1 MCIFSLGTVK
11 AKNTVLMRNHNYPPE
26 VSVDKEQG
34 FILPTREYSI
44 PDIDI
49 SLQPIRSFKDLF
61 NLKALTRVIRSPI
74 VKNIFSARVINL
86 RSIES
91 LKNARR
97 SLEDVYFRDY
107 ETSIIHIDDIHST
120 NVDLS
125 YEIREL
131 KKDTYYLE
139 HGEDF
144 FIDYIS
150 KLYNKFD
157 QHVKNGL
164 DFLDNLHFNCFIT
177 DRDGTTNNYCGH
189 YRSSIQPVYNAVF
202 LSRFASLCTE
212 NPIFITSAPLKN
224 FGIID
229 VSVNPDN
236 VFIYAGSKG
245 REFLDFDLTEHRAYI
260 DPLKQK
266 KLDELSARIIELE
279 KNPGFEK
286 FFYIG
291 SGHQQKF
298 GQLTI
303 ARQDVTNSIPEDESV
318 NLLNTITR
326 IVREIDP
333 DSSVFKI
340 LDTGKDIEIILTIN
354 GENGTKDFDKG
365 DGLKFIDSRINLH
378 LDKGPHLVC
387 GDTSSDIPMLEAVL
401 EYTDDVYAIFVT
413 KDAELS
419 RKVLQLCPNTLFVP
433 SPDVLL
439 TILGIASLTIR
450 RRNGRK
456 APGIFL

>member
-1 MCIFSLGTVK
+1 
-11 AKNTVLMRNHNYPPE
+11 MRKPDSASPAFLE
-26 VSVDKEQG
+26 KEQG
-34 FILPTREYSI
+34 FSLPTKEYSI

-61 NLKALTRVIRSPI
+61 HLKALTRIIRSPI

-107 ETSIIHIDDIHST
+107 ETSIIHIDDMHSI

-139 HGEDF
+139 HGEDY

-150 KLYNKFD
+150 KLYNRFD
-157 QHVKNGL
+157 RHVMKGL
-164 DFLDNLHFNCFIT
+164 EFLDNLHFNCFIT

-202 LSRFASLCTE
+202 LSRFASLCTDH
-212 NPIFITSAPLKN
+212 PIFITSAPLKN

-245 REFLDFDLTEHRAYI
+245 REFLDLDLTEHRAFI
-260 DPLKQK
+260 PQDKQVQFDQLAK
-266 KLDELSARIIELE
+266 KVSELE
-279 KNPGFEK
+279 KNPEFEK
-286 FFYIG
+286 FFYVG
-291 SGHQQKF
+291 SGFQLKF

-303 ARQDVTNSIPEDESV
+303 ARQDVTNSIAEDESTD
-318 NLLNTITR
+318 LLRNVTA

-340 LDTGKDIEIILTIN
+340 LDTGRDIEVILMID
-354 GENGTKDFDKG
+354 GENGLKDFDKG
-365 DGLKFIDSRINLH
+365 DGLKFIDSRINLN

-387 GDTSSDIPMLEAVL
+387 GDTASDIPMLEAVL
-401 EYTDDVYAIFVT
+401 DYTDDVYAIFVS
-413 KDAELS
+413 KDVELA
-419 RKVLQLCPNTLFVP
+419 RKVSQLCPNTLIVP
-433 SPDVLL
+433 SPDILL
-439 TILGIASLTIR
+439 TILGVAALTIKR
-450 RRNGRK
+450 KKGRK

>member
-1 MCIFSLGTVK
+1 MRNPDISPSDMLENEKGFSL
-11 AKNTVLMRNHNYPPE
+11 
-26 VSVDKEQG
+26 
-34 FILPTREYSI
+34 PTKQYSI

-49 SLQPIRSFKDLF
+49 NLQPIRSFKDLF
-61 NLKALTRVIRSPI
+61 HLKALTRSIRAPI

-86 RSIES
+86 RSIEA

-107 ETSIIHIDDIHST
+107 DTSMIQIDDLHSI

-139 HGEDF
+139 HGEDY
-144 FIDYIS
+144 FIDYLS

-157 QHVKNGL
+157 QHVSKGL
-164 DFLDNLHFNCFIT
+164 EFLDNLNFNCFIT

-224 FGIID
+224 FGIVD

-245 REFLDFDLTEHRAYI
+245 REFLDLDLVENRSFI
-260 DPLKQK
+260 DPMKQTR
-266 KLDELSARIIELE
+266 LDELVSCVGELE
-279 KNPGFEK
+279 KQEEFEK
-286 FFYIG
+286 FFYVG
-291 SGHQQKF
+291 SGLQVKF

-303 ARQDVTNSIPEDESV
+303 ARQDVSNSISEEESL
-318 NLLNTITR
+318 NLLQSVSD
-326 IVREIDP
+326 IVRDIDP
-333 DSSVFKI
+333 EGSVFRI
-340 LDTGKDIEIILTIN
+340 LDTGKDIEIILTVDGQN
-354 GENGTKDFDKG
+354 GSKDFDKG
-365 DGLKFIDSRINLH
+365 DGLKFIDNRLNLR
-378 LDKGPHLVC
+378 LDRGPHLVC
-387 GDTSSDIPMLEAVL
+387 GDTASDIPMLEAVL

-413 KDAELS
+413 RDTELAQ
-419 RKVLQLCPNTLFVP
+419 KVLTICPNTLIVP
-433 SPDVLL
+433 SPDILL
-439 TILGIASLTIR
+439 TVLGVAALTIKRKKGR
-450 RRNGRK
+450 R
-456 APGIFL
+456 ASGIFI

>member
-1 MCIFSLGTVK
+1 
-11 AKNTVLMRNHNYPPE
+11 MRNPDPPS
-26 VSVDKEQG
+26 SVLLENGQG
-34 FILPTREYSI
+34 FTFPTREYSI
-44 PDIDI
+44 PEIDI

-61 NLKALTRVIRSPI
+61 HLKALTRTIRSPI

-107 ETSIIHIDDIHST
+107 ETSIIHIDDIHSI

-139 HGEDF
+139 HGEDY

-157 QHVKNGL
+157 DHVRKGL
-164 DFLDNLHFNCFIT
+164 EFLDNLHFNCFIT

-189 YRSSIQPVYNAVF
+189 YRSSIQPVYNAIF
-202 LSRFASLCTE
+202 LSRFASLCTD

-229 VSVNPDN
+229 VSVNPDS

-245 REFLDFDLTEHRAYI
+245 REFLDLDLIEHRAFI
-260 DPLKQK
+260 EPAKQVK
-266 KLDELSARIIELE
+266 FDELAAEVSELE
-279 KNPGFEK
+279 KNPDFEK
-286 FFYIG
+286 FFYVG
-291 SGHQQKF
+291 SGLQLKF

-303 ARQDVTNSIPEDESV
+303 ARQDVTNSIDEEESLM
-318 NLLNTITR
+318 LLQNVTN
-326 IVREIDP
+326 IVRRLDP
-333 DSSVFKI
+333 DGSVFRI
-340 LDTGKDIEIILTIN
+340 IDTGKDIEVILTIEGQN
-354 GENGTKDFDKG
+354 GAKDFDKG
-365 DGLKFIDSRINLH
+365 DGLKFIDNRINLR
-378 LDKGPHLVC
+378 LDRGPHLVC
-387 GDTSSDIPMLEAVL
+387 GDTASDIPMLEAVL
-401 EYTDDVYAIFVT
+401 EYTDDVYAVFVT
-413 KDAELS
+413 KDAELAK
-419 RKVLQLCPNTLFVP
+419 KVMQLCPNTLIVP
-433 SPDVLL
+433 SPDILL
-439 TILGIASLTIR
+439 TILGVGALTIKRKKGR
-450 RRNGRK
+450 R

>member
-1 MCIFSLGTVK
+1 
-11 AKNTVLMRNHNYPPE
+11 MRNSDSLP
-26 VSVDKEQG
+26 SVFFEKEQG
-34 FILPTREYSI
+34 FSLPTKEYSI

-61 NLKALTRVIRSPI
+61 HLKALTRIIRSPI

-86 RSIES
+86 SSIES

-107 ETSIIHIDDIHST
+107 ETSIIHIDEMHSI

-139 HGEDF
+139 HGEDY

-157 QHVKNGL
+157 QHVTKGL
-164 DFLDNLHFNCFIT
+164 EFLDNLHFNCFIT

-202 LSRFASLCTE
+202 LSRFATLCTD

-229 VSVNPDN
+229 VSVNPDS
-236 VFIYAGSKG
+236 VFVYAGSKG
-245 REFLDFDLTEHRAYI
+245 REFLDIDLTEHRAYI
-260 DPLKQK
+260 DPVKQVK
-266 KLDELSARIIELE
+266 FDELAVKVGELE
-279 KNPGFEK
+279 KSPDFEK
-286 FFYIG
+286 FFYVG
-291 SGHQQKF
+291 SGLQLKF

-303 ARQDVTNSIPEDESV
+303 ARQDVTHSIPEQESV
-318 NLLNTITR
+318 SLLQNVTD
-326 IVREIDP
+326 IVRGIDP
-333 DSSVFKI
+333 DGSVFRI
-340 LDTGKDIEIILTIN
+340 LDTGKDIEVILTIDGQN
-354 GENGTKDFDKG
+354 GVKDFDKG
-365 DGLKFIDSRINLH
+365 DGLKFIDSRINLR
-378 LDKGPHLVC
+378 LDRGPHLVC
-387 GDTSSDIPMLEAVL
+387 GDTASDIPMLEAVL

-413 KDAELS
+413 KDAELAK
-419 RKVLQLCPNTLFVP
+419 RVVQICPNTLIVP
-433 SPDVLL
+433 SPDILL
-439 TILGIASLTIR
+439 TILGVAALTIKR
-450 RRNGRK
+450 KKGRK

>member
-1 MCIFSLGTVK
+1 MSNHDRPATVF
-11 AKNTVLMRNHNYPPE
+11 LE
-26 VSVDKEQG
+26 KEQG
-34 FILPTREYSI
+34 FILPTKEYSI

-61 NLKALTRVIRSPI
+61 RLKALTRKIRSPI
-74 VKNIFSARVINL
+74 VKNIFSARVINM

-97 SLEDVYFRDY
+97 SLEDVYYRDY
-107 ETSIIHIDDIHST
+107 ETNIIHIDDLHSI

-139 HGEDF
+139 HGEDY

-157 QHVKNGL
+157 QHVMKGL
-164 DFLDNLHFNCFIT
+164 GFLDNLHFNCFIT

-212 NPIFITSAPLKN
+212 HPIFITSAPLKN

-245 REFLDFDLTEHRAYI
+245 REFLDLDLREHRSFI
-260 DPLKQK
+260 DPLKQER
-266 KLDELSARIIELE
+266 LEELTLRVSELE
-279 KNPGFEK
+279 KKPELEK
-286 FFYIG
+286 FFYVG
-291 SGHQQKF
+291 SGLQLKF

-303 ARQDVTNSIPEDESV
+303 ARQDVTNSIPEEESV
-318 NLLNTITR
+318 ALLSNVTS
-326 IVREIDP
+326 IVHELDP
-333 DSSVFKI
+333 DGTVFRI
-340 LDTGKDIEIILTIN
+340 LDTGKDIEIILTVD

-365 DGLKFIDSRINLH
+365 DGLKFIDSRVNLH
-378 LDKGPHLVC
+378 LEKGPHLVC
-387 GDTSSDIPMLEAVL
+387 GDTESDIPMLEAVL

-413 KDAELS
+413 RDVALAK
-419 RKVLQLCPNTLFVP
+419 KVASLCSNTLIVP
-433 SPDVLL
+433 SPDILL
-439 TILGIASLTIR
+439 TILGIAALTTKR
-450 RRNGRK
+450 KKGSK

>member
-1 MCIFSLGTVK
+1 MK
-11 AKNTVLMRNHNYPPE
+11 YPDRPLSILDE
-26 VSVDKEQG
+26 KEQG
-34 FILPTREYSI
+34 FALPIQEYSI

-61 NLKALTRVIRSPI
+61 RLKALTRVIRSPI

-97 SLEDVYFRDY
+97 SLEDVYNRDY
-107 ETSIIHIDDIHST
+107 ETNIIYIDDLHSI

-139 HGEDF
+139 HGEDDF
-144 FIDYIS
+144 FDYIS
-150 KLYNKFD
+150 RLYNMFD
-157 QHVKNGL
+157 QHVIKGL
-164 DFLDNLHFNCFIT
+164 NFLDSLQFNCFVT

-224 FGIID
+224 FGILD

-236 VFIYAGSKG
+236 VFIYAASKG
-245 REFLDFDLTEHRAYI
+245 REFLDFDLVEHRAYI
-260 DPLKQK
+260 DPVKQAR
-266 KLDELSARIIELE
+266 LDQLNLRIGELE
-279 KNPGFEK
+279 HKHEFEK
-286 FFYIG
+286 FFYVG
-291 SGHQQKF
+291 SGLQLKF

-303 ARQDVTNSIPEDESV
+303 ARQDVKCSIPEDESME
-318 NLLNTITR
+318 LLR
-326 IVREIDP
+326 SVSDIVRELDP
-333 DSSVFKI
+333 DGSVFRVN
-340 LDTGKDIEIILTIN
+340 DTGRDIEIILTVD
-354 GENGTKDFDKG
+354 GENGVKDFDKG
-365 DGLKFIDSRINLH
+365 DGLKYIDSRLG
-378 LDKGPHLVC
+378 LDLGRGPHLVC
-387 GDTSSDIPMLEAVL
+387 GDTASDIPMLKTVL

-413 KDAELS
+413 RDAELAK
-419 RKVLQLCPNTLFVP
+419 KVVSICPNTLIVP
-433 SPDVLL
+433 SPDILL
-439 TILGIASLTIR
+439 TILGINALTR
-450 RRNGRK
+450 KRQKGRK
-456 APGIFL
+456 APGIFI

>member
-1 MCIFSLGTVK
+1 
-11 AKNTVLMRNHNYPPE
+11 MRNPDSPS
-26 VSVDKEQG
+26 SVLLEKQQG
-34 FILPTREYSI
+34 FTFPTKEYSI
-44 PDIDI
+44 PEIDI

-61 NLKALTRVIRSPI
+61 HLKALTRTIRSPI

-107 ETSIIHIDDIHST
+107 ETSIIHIDDIHSI

-139 HGEDF
+139 HGEDY

-157 QHVKNGL
+157 DHVRKGL
-164 DFLDNLHFNCFIT
+164 EFLDNLHFNCFIT

-189 YRSSIQPVYNAVF
+189 YRSSIQPVYNAIF
-202 LSRFASLCTE
+202 LSRFASLCTD

-229 VSVNPDN
+229 VSVNPDS

-245 REFLDFDLTEHRAYI
+245 REFLDLDLIKHRAFI
-260 DPLKQK
+260 EPAKQVK
-266 KLDELSARIIELE
+266 FDELAAEVSELE
-279 KNPGFEK
+279 KNPDFEK
-286 FFYIG
+286 FFYVG
-291 SGHQQKF
+291 SGLQLKF

-303 ARQDVTNSIPEDESV
+303 ARQDVTNSIDEEESLM
-318 NLLNTITR
+318 LLQNVTN
-326 IVREIDP
+326 IVRRLDP
-333 DSSVFKI
+333 EGEVFKI
-340 LDTGKDIEIILTIN
+340 IDTGKDIEVILTIDGQN
-354 GENGTKDFDKG
+354 GAKDFDKG
-365 DGLKFIDSRINLH
+365 DGLKFIDNRINLR
-378 LDKGPHLVC
+378 LDRGPHLVC
-387 GDTSSDIPMLEAVL
+387 GDTASDIPMLEAGL

-413 KDAELS
+413 KDAELAK
-419 RKVLQLCPNTLFVP
+419 KVVQLCPNTLIVP

-439 TILGIASLTIR
+439 TILGVGALTIKRKKGR
-450 RRNGRK
+450 R
-456 APGIFL
+456 APGIFI

>member
-1 MCIFSLGTVK
+1 
-11 AKNTVLMRNHNYPPE
+11 MRNPDSPS
-26 VSVDKEQG
+26 SVLLEKQQG
-34 FILPTREYSI
+34 FTFPTKEYSI
-44 PDIDI
+44 PEIDI

-61 NLKALTRVIRSPI
+61 HLKALTRTIRSPI

-107 ETSIIHIDDIHST
+107 ETSIIHIDDIHSI

-139 HGEDF
+139 HGEDY

-157 QHVKNGL
+157 DHVRKGL
-164 DFLDNLHFNCFIT
+164 EFLDNLHFNCFIT

-189 YRSSIQPVYNAVF
+189 YRSSIQPVYNAIF
-202 LSRFASLCTE
+202 LSRFASLCTD

-229 VSVNPDN
+229 VSVNPDS

-245 REFLDFDLTEHRAYI
+245 REFLDLDLIKHRAFI
-260 DPLKQK
+260 EPAKQVK
-266 KLDELSARIIELE
+266 FDELAAEVSELE
-279 KNPGFEK
+279 KNPDFEK
-286 FFYIG
+286 FFYVG
-291 SGHQQKF
+291 SGLQLKF

-303 ARQDVTNSIPEDESV
+303 ARQDVTNSIDEEESLM
-318 NLLNTITR
+318 LLQNVTN
-326 IVREIDP
+326 IVRRLDP
-333 DSSVFKI
+333 EGEVFKI
-340 LDTGKDIEIILTIN
+340 IDTGKDIEVILTIDGQN
-354 GENGTKDFDKG
+354 GAKDFDKG
-365 DGLKFIDSRINLH
+365 DGLKFIDNRINLR
-378 LDKGPHLVC
+378 LDRGPHLVC
-387 GDTSSDIPMLEAVL
+387 GDTASDIPMLEAVL

-413 KDAELS
+413 KDAELAK
-419 RKVLQLCPNTLFVP
+419 KVVQLCPNTLIVP

-439 TILGIASLTIR
+439 TILGVGALTIKRKKGR
-450 RRNGRK
+450 R
-456 APGIFL
+456 APGIFI

>member
-1 MCIFSLGTVK
+1 MRNPDISPSNMLENEKGFSL
-11 AKNTVLMRNHNYPPE
+11 
-26 VSVDKEQG
+26 
-34 FILPTREYSI
+34 PTKQYSI

-61 NLKALTRVIRSPI
+61 HLKALTRSIRAPI

-86 RSIES
+86 RSIEA

-107 ETSIIHIDDIHST
+107 DTSMIQIDDLHSI

-139 HGEDF
+139 HGEDY
-144 FIDYIS
+144 FIDYLS

-157 QHVKNGL
+157 QHVSKGL
-164 DFLDNLHFNCFIT
+164 EFLDNLNFNCFIT

-224 FGIID
+224 FGIVD

-245 REFLDFDLTEHRAYI
+245 REFLDLDLVENRAFI
-260 DPLKQK
+260 APMKQTR
-266 KLDELSARIIELE
+266 LDELVSCVGELE
-279 KNPGFEK
+279 KQEEFEK
-286 FFYIG
+286 FFYVG
-291 SGHQQKF
+291 SGLQVKF

-303 ARQDVTNSIPEDESV
+303 ARQDVSNSISEKESL
-318 NLLNTITR
+318 NLLQSVSD
-326 IVREIDP
+326 IVRDIDP
-333 DSSVFKI
+333 EGSVFRI
-340 LDTGKDIEIILTIN
+340 LDTGKDIEIILTVDGQN
-354 GENGTKDFDKG
+354 GSKDFDKG
-365 DGLKFIDSRINLH
+365 DGLKFIDNRLNLR
-378 LDKGPHLVC
+378 LDRGPHLVC
-387 GDTSSDIPMLEAVL
+387 GDTASDIPMLEAVL

-413 KDAELS
+413 RDTELAQ
-419 RKVLQLCPNTLFVP
+419 KVLTICPNTLIVP
-433 SPDVLL
+433 SPDILL
-439 TILGIASLTIR
+439 TVLGVAALTIKRKKGR
-450 RRNGRK
+450 R
-456 APGIFL
+456 ASGIFI

>member
-1 MCIFSLGTVK
+1 
-11 AKNTVLMRNHNYPPE
+11 MRSPGSTP
-26 VSVDKEQG
+26 SVFIEKEQG
-34 FILPTREYSI
+34 FSLPTKEYSI

-49 SLQPIRSFKDLF
+49 NLQPIRSFKDLF
-61 NLKALTRVIRSPI
+61 HLKALTRIIRSPI

-107 ETSIIHIDDIHST
+107 ETSIIHIDDMHSI

-139 HGEDF
+139 HGEDY

-157 QHVKNGL
+157 QHVMRGL
-164 DFLDNLHFNCFIT
+164 EFLDNLHFNCFIT

-202 LSRFASLCTE
+202 LSRFASLCTD

-245 REFLDFDLTEHRAYI
+245 REFLDLDLTEHRAFI
-260 DPLKQK
+260 DPVKQIK
-266 KLDELSARIIELE
+266 FDELASKVSELE
-279 KNPGFEK
+279 KNPEFEK
-286 FFYIG
+286 FFYVG
-291 SGHQQKF
+291 SGLQLKF

-303 ARQDVTNSIPEDESV
+303 ARQDVSNSIAEEESI
-318 NLLNTITR
+318 NLLQNVTD
-326 IVREIDP
+326 IVRGIDP
-333 DSSVFKI
+333 ESSVFRI
-340 LDTGKDIEIILTIN
+340 IDTGKDIEVILTVESES
-354 GENGTKDFDKG
+354 GVKDFDKG
-365 DGLKFIDSRINLH
+365 DGLNFIDSRINLH

-387 GDTSSDIPMLEAVL
+387 GDTASDIPMLEAVL
-401 EYTDDVYAIFVT
+401 ECTDDVYAIFVT
-413 KDAELS
+413 KDAELA
-419 RKVLQLCPNTLFVP
+419 RKVVQLCPNALIVP
-433 SPDVLL
+433 SPDILL
-439 TILGIASLTIR
+439 TILGVAALTVKR
-450 RRNGRK
+450 KKGRK

>member
-1 MCIFSLGTVK
+1 
-11 AKNTVLMRNHNYPPE
+11 MRNPDSPS
-26 VSVDKEQG
+26 SVLLEKEQG
-34 FILPTREYSI
+34 FTFPTKEYSI

-61 NLKALTRVIRSPI
+61 HLKALTRIIRSPI

-107 ETSIIHIDDIHST
+107 ETSIIHIDDIHSI

-139 HGEDF
+139 HGEDY

-157 QHVKNGL
+157 QHVRKGL
-164 DFLDNLHFNCFIT
+164 EFLDNLHFNCFIT

-189 YRSSIQPVYNAVF
+189 YRSSIQPVYNAIF
-202 LSRFASLCTE
+202 LSRFASLCTD

-245 REFLDFDLTEHRAYI
+245 REFLDLDLTEHRAFI
-260 DPLKQK
+260 EPFKQVK
-266 KLDELSARIIELE
+266 FDELAAKVSELE
-279 KNPGFEK
+279 KNPDFEK
-286 FFYIG
+286 FFYVG
-291 SGHQQKF
+291 SGLQLKF

-303 ARQDVTNSIPEDESV
+303 ARQDVTNSIDEEESLT
-318 NLLNTITR
+318 LLRNVTN
-326 IVREIDP
+326 IVQEIDP
-333 DSSVFKI
+333 GGSVFRI
-340 LDTGKDIEIILTIN
+340 IDTGKDIEVILTID
-354 GENGTKDFDKG
+354 GQNGTKDFDKG
-365 DGLKFIDSRINLH
+365 DGLKFIDNRINLR
-378 LDKGPHLVC
+378 LDRGPHLVC
-387 GDTSSDIPMLEAVL
+387 GDTASDIPMLEAVL

-413 KDAELS
+413 KDAELAK
-419 RKVLQLCPNTLFVP
+419 KVVQLCPNTLIVP
-433 SPDVLL
+433 SPDILL
-439 TILGIASLTIR
+439 TILGVGALTIKRKKGR
-450 RRNGRK
+450 R

>member
-1 MCIFSLGTVK
+1 
-11 AKNTVLMRNHNYPPE
+11 MRNPDSQSPVFLE
-26 VSVDKEQG
+26 KEQG
-34 FILPTREYSI
+34 FSLPTKEYAI

-61 NLKALTRVIRSPI
+61 HLKALTRKIRSPI

-107 ETSIIHIDDIHST
+107 ETSIIHIDDMHSI

-139 HGEDF
+139 HGEDY
-144 FIDYIS
+144 FIDYIG

-157 QHVKNGL
+157 QHVRRGL
-164 DFLDNLHFNCFIT
+164 EFLDNLHFNCFIT

-189 YRSSIQPVYNAVF
+189 YRSSIQPVYNAIF
-202 LSRFASLCTE
+202 LSRFASLCTD

-229 VSVNPDN
+229 VSVNPEN

-245 REFLDFDLTEHRAYI
+245 REFLDLDLTEHRAYI
-260 DPLKQK
+260 DPVKQVRFE
-266 KLDELSARIIELE
+266 ELAAKVSELE
-279 KNPGFEK
+279 KNPELEK
-286 FFYIG
+286 FFYVG
-291 SGHQQKF
+291 SGFQLKF

-303 ARQDVTNSIPEDESV
+303 ARQDVANTIAEEESI
-318 NLLNTITR
+318 NLLHNVTN

-333 DSSVFKI
+333 DGSVFRI
-340 LDTGKDIEIILTIN
+340 LDTGKDIEIILTID
-354 GENGTKDFDKG
+354 GQNGTKDFDKG
-365 DGLKFIDSRINLH
+365 DGLKFIDSRINLR
-378 LDKGPHLVC
+378 LDKGHHLVC
-387 GDTSSDIPMLEAVL
+387 GDTASDIPMLEAVL

-413 KDAELS
+413 KDAELAG
-419 RKVLQLCPNTLFVP
+419 KVAQLCPNTLIVP
-433 SPDVLL
+433 SPDILL
-439 TILGIASLTIR
+439 TILGVAALTIKR
-450 RRNGRK
+450 KKGCK

>member
-1 MCIFSLGTVK
+1 
-11 AKNTVLMRNHNYPPE
+11 MRNPDSPS
-26 VSVDKEQG
+26 SVLLEKEQG
-34 FILPTREYSI
+34 FTFPTKEYSI

-61 NLKALTRVIRSPI
+61 HLKALTRIIRSPI

-107 ETSIIHIDDIHST
+107 ETSIIHIDDIHSI

-139 HGEDF
+139 HGEDY

-157 QHVKNGL
+157 QHVRKGL
-164 DFLDNLHFNCFIT
+164 EFLDNLHFNCFIT

-189 YRSSIQPVYNAVF
+189 YRSSIQPVYNAIF
-202 LSRFASLCTE
+202 LSRFASLCTD

-245 REFLDFDLTEHRAYI
+245 REFLDLDLTEHRAFI
-260 DPLKQK
+260 EPVKQVK
-266 KLDELSARIIELE
+266 FDELAAKVSELE
-279 KNPGFEK
+279 KNPDFEK
-286 FFYIG
+286 FFYVG
-291 SGHQQKF
+291 SGLQLKF

-303 ARQDVTNSIPEDESV
+303 ARQDVTNSIDEEESLT
-318 NLLNTITR
+318 LLRNVTN
-326 IVREIDP
+326 IVQEIDP
-333 DSSVFKI
+333 GGSVFRI
-340 LDTGKDIEIILTIN
+340 IDTGKDIEVILTID
-354 GENGTKDFDKG
+354 GQNGTKDFDKG
-365 DGLKFIDSRINLH
+365 DGLKFIDNRINLR
-378 LDKGPHLVC
+378 LDRGPHLVC
-387 GDTSSDIPMLEAVL
+387 GDTASDIPMLEAVL

-413 KDAELS
+413 KDAELAK
-419 RKVLQLCPNTLFVP
+419 KVVQLCPNTLIVP
-433 SPDVLL
+433 SPDILL
-439 TILGIASLTIR
+439 TILGVGALTIKRKKGR
-450 RRNGRK
+450 R

>member
-1 MCIFSLGTVK
+1 MRSPDSTPSTFIEKGQGFSL
-11 AKNTVLMRNHNYPPE
+11 
-26 VSVDKEQG
+26 
-34 FILPTREYSI
+34 PTKEYSI

-49 SLQPIRSFKDLF
+49 SLQPIHSFKDLF
-61 NLKALTRVIRSPI
+61 HLKALTRIIRLPI
-74 VKNIFSARVINL
+74 VKNIFSARVINP

-107 ETSIIHIDDIHST
+107 ETSIIHIDDIHSI

-139 HGEDF
+139 HGEDS

-150 KLYNKFD
+150 KLYNNFD
-157 QHVKNGL
+157 GHVMRGL
-164 DFLDNLHFNCFIT
+164 EFLDNLHFNCFIT

-189 YRSSIQPVYNAVF
+189 YRSSIQPVYNAIF

-212 NPIFITSAPLKN
+212 NPIFITSAPLRN

-245 REFLDFDLTEHRAYI
+245 REFLDLDLVEHRAFI
-260 DPLKQK
+260 DPARQV
-266 KLDELSARIIELE
+266 KLDELAAKVSELE
-279 KNPGFEK
+279 KKTEFEK
-286 FFYIG
+286 FFYVG
-291 SGHQQKF
+291 SGLQLKF

-303 ARQDVTNSIPEDESV
+303 ARQDVANSIAEEDSLA
-318 NLLNTITR
+318 LLQSISD

-333 DSSVFKI
+333 DSSIFKI
-340 LDTGKDIEIILTIN
+340 VDTGKDIEVILTVN
-354 GENGTKDFDKG
+354 GQNGVRGFDKG
-365 DGLKFIDSRINLH
+365 DGLKFIDDQIDLC

-387 GDTSSDIPMLEAVL
+387 GDTASDLPMLEAVL

-413 KDAELS
+413 RDIALS
-419 RKVLQLCPNTLFVP
+419 RKVVQLCPNTLIVP
-433 SPDVLL
+433 SPDILL
-439 TILGIASLTIR
+439 TILGVAALTMKR
-450 RRNGRK
+450 RKGRK
-456 APGIFL
+456 SPGIFL

>member
-1 MCIFSLGTVK
+1 MSNTERPATVFLEK
-11 AKNTVLMRNHNYPPE
+11 G
-26 VSVDKEQG
+26 QG
-34 FILPTREYSI
+34 VILPTKEYSI

-61 NLKALTRVIRSPI
+61 RLKALTRIIRSPI
-74 VKNIFSARVINL
+74 VKNIFAARVFNL

-97 SLEDVYFRDY
+97 SLEDVYYRDY
-107 ETSIIHIDDIHST
+107 ETSIIHIDDMHSV

-139 HGEDF
+139 HGEDC
-144 FIDYIS
+144 FINYIS

-157 QHVKNGL
+157 QHVAKGL
-164 DFLDNLHFNCFIT
+164 EFLDGLHFNCFIT

-212 NPIFITSAPLKN
+212 HPIFITSAPLKN

-245 REFLDFDLTEHRAYI
+245 REFLDLDLCEHRAFI
-260 DPLKQK
+260 DPLKQV
-266 KLDELSARIIELE
+266 KLEELTRRVSELE
-279 KNPGFEK
+279 KKPELEK
-286 FFYIG
+286 FFYVG
-291 SGHQQKF
+291 SGFQLKF

-303 ARQDVTNSIPEDESV
+303 ARQDVANSVPEEESV
-318 NLLNTITR
+318 ALLGNVTN
-326 IVREIDP
+326 IVNEIDP
-333 DSSVFKI
+333 EGAVFKI
-340 LDTGKDIEIILTIN
+340 IDTGKDIEIILTVDGDN
-354 GENGTKDFDKG
+354 GAKDFDKG
-365 DGLKFIDSRINLH
+365 DGLKFIDSCIDLH
-378 LDKGPHLVC
+378 LGEGPHLVC
-387 GDTSSDIPMLEAVL
+387 GDTVSDIPMLEAVL

-413 KDAELS
+413 RDTDLAK
-419 RKVLQLCPNTLFVP
+419 KVAHLCPNTLIVP
-433 SPDVLL
+433 SPDILL
-439 TILGIASLTIR
+439 TILGVAALSTKR
-450 RRNGRK
+450 KKGCK
-456 APGIFL
+456 APGVFL